1 MLVPLFFQ
9 KAWIYTSFFI
19 LGDKENEKYCTDRH
33 AASGKSTIGVLL
45 AKTIGV
51 GFLDTDLIL
60 QQREGKRLQ
69 EIIDG
74 HGLPYFLCV
83 EEHAIQSIDCRN
95 TVIATG
101 GSAVYSEN
109 AMRHLHLSSI
119 LIYLKLPYEE
129 IEKRLDNIKTRGVA
143 MAKGESLYDLYQQ
156 RTPLYEKWADIT
168 VDMAGMTAEQA
179 VEAILK
185 AIDAEKRE

>member
-1 MLVPLFFQ
+1 MKNIVLIGMP
-9 KAWIYTSFFI
+9 A
-19 LGDKENEKYCTDRH
+19 C
-33 AASGKSTIGVLL
+33 GKSTIGVIL
-45 AKTIGV
+45 AKTMGI
-51 GFLDTDLIL
+51 GFLDTDLLL

-74 HGLPYFLCV
+74 HGLPYFLRV
-83 EEHAIQSIDCRN
+83 EAHAIGSIDCRN

-119 LIYLKLPYEE
+119 LLYLKLPYEE

-143 MAKGESLYDLYQQ
+143 MANGESLYDLYQE

-185 AIDAEKRE
+185 AIGAEKRE